1 MNLRLPLNPM
11 ILALVGSLIA
21 STSLFAFDSEED
33 LRLLEKARKSEASGA
48 YSRAAN
54 FYAEYLRKN
63 RDDLEARDSFNR
75 MGRIQQQQVR
85 LKDEQYRKIVVA
97 LRPSQVIDLCIYI
110 AEVLGANYVEADR
123 ARPEI
128 LFHHATEEVLLL
140 LRTPKLLTPILG
152 TLNSEAAKAI
162 EQRILQLRKQ
172 PIQNLAEL
180 RETLIE
186 LAGEVRNSGW
196 SENTTRACNIIIL
209 ECAHG
214 ACHGLDQFTLLFT
227 PSQKVAIDSASAGR
241 QSGIGL
247 TLVPS
252 GSYYEVSRII
262 SGSTAEEA
270 GLLKGDLVISLQGI
284 PAVMIS
290 PAQVHALLTIQA
302 GQEIELQVQPQGMS
316 TITDLKLRS
325 RMLLIPSVDWEVL
338 NPMNA
343 DPIGIVRISSFRS
356 TTTNEFREALA
367 RLQTL
372 GIRGLLLDLRGNP
385 GGAFKSA
392 LSSADLFL
400 EGGTIVHA
408 EGQVKEFNKS
418 FTSTGQNPFLLPT
431 VIMVDED
438 TASSAEILAGAL
450 QLNGKAKIVGNRTRG
465 KGSVQCLIPIDKAPW
480 DKLPGG
486 VQLTVAK
493 LRLPTGQ
500 TFERGLSPD
509 VKVEG
514 DANAVYNAAK
524 LELLRQ
530 LVGKMNDPNP

>member
-1 MNLRLPLNPM
+1 MSLRLPLIPM
-11 ILALVGSLIA
+11 ILALVGSLFA
-21 STSLFAFDSEED
+21 SASLFAFDTEED
-33 LRLLEKARKSEASGA
+33 IRLLEKARKSEASGA

-63 RDDLEARDSFNR
+63 KDDLEARDSFNR
-75 MGRIQQQQVR
+75 IGRIQQQQVR
-85 LKDEQYRKIVVA
+85 LQDEQYRKIVVA
-97 LRPSQVIDLCIYI
+97 LRPSQVIDLCVHI
-110 AEVLGANYVEADR
+110 AEVLGVNYVEADR
-123 ARPEI
+123 SRPEI
-128 LFHHATEEVLLL
+128 LFQFATDEVLLL
-140 LRTPKLLTPILG
+140 LKTPKLLAPILG
-152 TLNSEAAKAI
+152 TLNPEAAKAI

-180 RETLIE
+180 RETLVE
-186 LAGEVRNSGW
+186 LTGEVRNSGW
-196 SENTTRACNIIIL
+196 SENTTRACNLIIL

-227 PSQKVAIDSASAGR
+227 PSQKVAIDSAFAGR

-247 TLVPS
+247 TLLPS
-252 GSYYEVSRII
+252 GSHYEVSRII
-262 SGSTAEEA
+262 PGSTAEEA
-270 GLLKGDLVISLQGI
+270 GILKGDWIVSLQGI
-284 PAVMIS
+284 PAAMIS

-343 DPIGIVRISSFRS
+343 EPIGIVRISSFRAS
-356 TTTNEFREALA
+356 TTNEFREALA

-418 FTSTGQNPFLLPT
+418 FASNGQNPFLLPT

-450 QLNGKAKIVGNRTRG
+450 QLHGKAKIVGNRTRG

-514 DANAVYNAAK
+514 DANAVLTAAK
-524 LELLRQ
+524 IELLRQ
-530 LVGKMNDPNP
+530 LGKMNDPNP

>member
-1 MNLRLPLNPM
+1 MSLRITLIPM
-11 ILALVGSLIA
+11 MLALVGSLFA
-21 STSLFAFDSEED
+21 SASLFAFDSEED

-63 RDDLEARDSFNR
+63 RDDMEARDSFNR

-152 TLNSEAAKAI
+152 PLNSESAKAI

-186 LAGEVRNSGW
+186 LTGEVRNSGW
-196 SENTTRACNIIIL
+196 SENTTRASNLIIL

-227 PSQKVAIDSASAGR
+227 PSQKVAIDSASVGR

-262 SGSTAEEA
+262 PGSTAEEA

-284 PAVMIS
+284 PAAMIS

-338 NPMNA
+338 NPMNT

-450 QLNGKAKIVGNRTRG
+450 QLNGKARIVGNRTRG

-514 DANAVYNAAK
+514 DANAVYTAAK

-530 LVGKMNDPNP
+530 LGKMNDPNP

>member
-1 MNLRLPLNPM
+1 MNLRLPLIPM
-11 ILALVGSLIA
+11 ILALVGSVFA

-152 TLNSEAAKAI
+152 TLNSEAAKTI

-227 PSQKVAIDSASAGR
+227 PSQKVAIDAVSSGR
-241 QSGIGL
+241 QPGIGL

-270 GLLKGDLVISLQGI
+270 GILKGDLVISLQGI
-284 PAVMIS
+284 PAAMIS

-418 FTSTGQNPFLLPT
+418 FNSTGQNPFILPT

-514 DANAVYNAAK
+514 DANAVYTAAK

-530 LVGKMNDPNP
+530 LGKMNDPNP

>member
-1 MNLRLPLNPM
+1 MSLRLPLIPM
-11 ILALVGSLIA
+11 ILALVGSLFA
-21 STSLFAFDSEED
+21 SSSLFAFDSEED
-33 LRLLEKARKSEASGA
+33 LLLLEKARKSEASGA

-63 RDDLEARDSFNR
+63 RDDLEVRDAFNR
-75 MGRIQQQQVR
+75 IGRIQQQQVR

-110 AEVLGANYVEADR
+110 SEVLGANYVEADR

-152 TLNSEAAKAI
+152 ALNSEAAKTI

-196 SENTTRACNIIIL
+196 SENTTRACNLIIL

-227 PSQKVAIDSASAGR
+227 PSQKVAIDASSAGR

-262 SGSTAEEA
+262 PGSTAEEA

-284 PAVMIS
+284 PAAMIS

-400 EGGTIVHA
+400 ESGTIVHA

-450 QLNGKAKIVGNRTRG
+450 QLNGKARIVGNRTRG

-514 DANAVYNAAK
+514 DANAVYTAAK

>member
-1 MNLRLPLNPM
+1 MSLRLPLIPM
-11 ILALVGSLIA
+11 MLALVGSVFV
-21 STSLFAFDSEED
+21 SSSLFAFDSEED
-33 LRLLEKARKSEASGA
+33 LRLLEKARKSEASGS

-63 RDDLEARDSFNR
+63 RDDLEAKDSFNR

-186 LAGEVRNSGW
+186 LTGEVRNSGW
-196 SENTTRACNIIIL
+196 SENTTRASNLIIL

-227 PSQKVAIDSASAGR
+227 PSQKVAIDAVSSGR
-241 QSGIGL
+241 QPGIGL

-270 GLLKGDLVISLQGI
+270 GILKGDLVISLQGI
-284 PAVMIS
+284 PAAMIS

-418 FTSTGQNPFLLPT
+418 FTSTGQNPFILPT

-450 QLNGKAKIVGNRTRG
+450 QLNGRAKIVGNRTRG

-514 DANAVYNAAK
+514 DANAIYTAAK

-530 LVGKMNDPNP
+530 LGKMNDPNP

>member
-1 MNLRLPLNPM
+1 MSLRLPLIPM
-11 ILALVGSLIA
+11 MLALVGTLFA
-21 STSLFAFDSEED
+21 STSLFAFDTEED
-33 LRLLEKARKSEASGA
+33 IRLLEKARKSEASGA

-63 RDDLEARDSFNR
+63 KDDLEARDSFNR
-75 MGRIQQQQVR
+75 IGRIQQQQVR
-85 LKDEQYRKIVVA
+85 LQDEQYRKIVVA

-123 ARPEI
+123 SRPEI
-128 LFHHATEEVLLL
+128 LFQFATDEVLLL
-140 LRTPKLLTPILG
+140 LKTPKLLAPILG
-152 TLNSEAAKAI
+152 TLNPEAAKAI

-180 RETLIE
+180 RETLVE

-196 SENTTRACNIIIL
+196 SENTTRACNLIIL

-227 PSQKVAIDSASAGR
+227 PSQKVAIDSAFAGR

-247 TLVPS
+247 TLLPS
-252 GSYYEVSRII
+252 GSHYEVSRII
-262 SGSTAEEA
+262 PGSTAEEA
-270 GLLKGDLVISLQGI
+270 GILKGDWVVSLQGI
-284 PAVMIS
+284 PAAMIS

-343 DPIGIVRISSFRS
+343 DPIGIVRISSFRAS
-356 TTTNEFREALA
+356 TTNEFREALA

-385 GGAFKSA
+385 GGTFKSA

-418 FTSTGQNPFLLPT
+418 FASNGQNPFLLPT

-450 QLNGKAKIVGNRTRG
+450 QLHGKAKIVGNRTRG

-514 DANAVYNAAK
+514 DAIAVLTAAK

-530 LVGKMNDPNP
+530 LGKMNDPNP

>member
-1 MNLRLPLNPM
+1 MILRLPLIPM
-11 ILALVGSLIA
+11 IFALVGTFFA
-21 STSLFAFDSEED
+21 STSLFAFDAEED

-63 RDDLEARDSFNR
+63 RDDIDARDSFNR
-75 MGRIQQQQVR
+75 ISRIQQQHVR
-85 LKDEQYRKIVVA
+85 LQDEQYRKIVVA

-110 AEVLGANYVEADR
+110 AEVLGANYAEADR

-128 LFHHATEEVLLL
+128 LFQYASEEVLLL
-140 LRTPKLLTPILG
+140 LKTPKLLAPILG
-152 TLNSEAAKAI
+152 TLNPEAAKAI
-162 EQRILQLRKQ
+162 EQRIIQLRKQ

-196 SENTTRACNIIIL
+196 SEYTTRACNLIIL

-227 PSQKVAIDSASAGR
+227 PSQKIAVDSALLGR

-247 TLVPS
+247 TLLPS
-252 GSYYEVSRII
+252 GSHYEVSRII
-262 SGSTAEEA
+262 PGSTAEEA
-270 GLLKGDLVISLQGI
+270 GILKGDWVISLQGI
-284 PAVMIS
+284 PAAMIS
-290 PAQVHALLTIQA
+290 PAQVQALLTIQA

-343 DPIGIVRISSFRS
+343 DPIGIVRISSFRGS
-356 TTTNEFREALA
+356 TANEFREALA

-400 EGGTIVHA
+400 EGGIIVQA

-418 FTSTGQNPFLLPT
+418 FTSNGQNPFLLPT

-450 QLNGKAKIVGNRTRG
+450 QLHGKAKIVGNRTRG

-500 TFERGLSPD
+500 TFERGLTPD

-514 DANAVYNAAK
+514 DANAVFTAAK

-530 LVGKMNDPNP
+530 LGKMNDPNP

>member
-1 MNLRLPLNPM
+1 MSLRLPLIPM
-11 ILALVGSLIA
+11 MLALVGSLFA
-21 STSLFAFDSEED
+21 SSSLFAFDSEDD
-33 LRLLEKARKSEASGA
+33 LRLLEKARKSEASGS

-152 TLNSEAAKAI
+152 PLNSEAAKAI

-227 PSQKVAIDSASAGR
+227 PSQKVAIDSTTAGR

-252 GSYYEVSRII
+252 GPYYEVSRII
-262 SGSTAEEA
+262 PGSTAEEA

-284 PAVMIS
+284 PAAMIS
-290 PAQVHALLTIQA
+290 PAQVHAVLTIQA

-338 NPMNA
+338 NPMNV

-450 QLNGKAKIVGNRTRG
+450 QLNGRAKIVGNRTRG

-514 DANAVYNAAK
+514 DANAVYTAAK

-530 LVGKMNDPNP
+530 LGKINDPNP

>member
-1 MNLRLPLNPM
+1 MNLRLPLIPM
-11 ILALVGSLIA
+11 ILALVGTLFT

-75 MGRIQQQQVR
+75 ISRIQQQQVR
-85 LKDEQYRKIVVA
+85 LQDEQYRKIVVA

-110 AEVLGANYVEADR
+110 AEVLGSNYVEADR

-128 LFHHATEEVLLL
+128 LFQYATEEVLLL

-152 TLNSEAAKAI
+152 TLNPEAAKAI

-196 SENTTRACNIIIL
+196 SENTTRACNLIIL

-247 TLVPS
+247 SLVPS
-252 GSYYEVSRII
+252 GSYHEVSRII
-262 SGSTAEEA
+262 PGSTAEEA
-270 GLLKGDLVISLQGI
+270 GILKGDLVISLQGI
-284 PAVMIS
+284 PAAMIS
-290 PAQVHALLTIQA
+290 LAQTHALLTIQA

-400 EGGTIVHA
+400 ESGTIVHA

-418 FTSTGQNPFLLPT
+418 FTSNGQNPFILPT

-514 DANAVYNAAK
+514 DANAVFTAAK

-530 LVGKMNDPNP
+530 LGKMNDPNP

>member
-1 MNLRLPLNPM
+1 MSLRLPLIPM
-11 ILALVGSLIA
+11 MLALVGTLFA
-21 STSLFAFDSEED
+21 STSLFAFDTEED
-33 LRLLEKARKSEASGA
+33 IRLLEKARKSEASGA

-63 RDDLEARDSFNR
+63 KDDLEARDSFNR
-75 MGRIQQQQVR
+75 IGRIQQQQVR
-85 LKDEQYRKIVVA
+85 LQDEQYRKIVVA

-123 ARPEI
+123 SRPEI
-128 LFHHATEEVLLL
+128 LFQFATDEVLLL
-140 LRTPKLLTPILG
+140 LKTPKLLAPILG
-152 TLNSEAAKAI
+152 TLNPEAAKAI

-180 RETLIE
+180 RETLVE

-196 SENTTRACNIIIL
+196 SENTTRACNLIIL

-227 PSQKVAIDSASAGR
+227 PSQKVAIDSAFAGR

-247 TLVPS
+247 TLLPS
-252 GSYYEVSRII
+252 GSHYEVSRII
-262 SGSTAEEA
+262 PGSTAEEA
-270 GLLKGDLVISLQGI
+270 GILKGDWVVSLQGI
-284 PAVMIS
+284 PAAMIS

-343 DPIGIVRISSFRS
+343 DPIGIVRISSFRAS
-356 TTTNEFREALA
+356 TTNEFREALA

-385 GGAFKSA
+385 GGTFKSA

-418 FTSTGQNPFLLPT
+418 FASNGQNPFLLPT

-450 QLNGKAKIVGNRTRG
+450 QLHGKAKIVGNRTRG

-514 DANAVYNAAK
+514 DANAVLTAAK

-530 LVGKMNDPNP
+530 LGKMNDPNP

>member
-1 MNLRLPLNPM
+1 MNLRLPLIPM
-11 ILALVGSLIA
+11 LLALVGSLFA
-21 STSLFAFDSEED
+21 SSSLFAFDSEED

-227 PSQKVAIDSASAGR
+227 PSQKVAIDSASAGK

-284 PAVMIS
+284 PAAMIS

-509 VKVEG
+509 VKIEG
-514 DANAVYNAAK
+514 DANAVYTAAK

-530 LVGKMNDPNP
+530 LGKMNDPNP

>member
-1 MNLRLPLNPM
+1 MNLRLPLIPM
-11 ILALVGSLIA
+11 ILALVGSLFA
-21 STSLFAFDSEED
+21 SSSLFAFDSEED

-284 PAVMIS
+284 PAAMIS
-290 PAQVHALLTIQA
+290 PAQVHALLAIQA

-418 FTSTGQNPFLLPT
+418 FTSTGQNPFILPT

-514 DANAVYNAAK
+514 DANAVYTAAK

-530 LVGKMNDPNP
+530 LGKMNDPNP

>member
-1 MNLRLPLNPM
+1 MNLRLPLIPM
-11 ILALVGSLIA
+11 ILALVGSVFA

-63 RDDLEARDSFNR
+63 RDDMEARDSFNR

-152 TLNSEAAKAI
+152 TLNNEAAKAI

-418 FTSTGQNPFLLPT
+418 FTSTGQNPFILPT

-514 DANAVYNAAK
+514 DANAVYTAAK

-530 LVGKMNDPNP
+530 LGKMNDPNP

>member
-1 MNLRLPLNPM
+1 MSLRLPLIPM
-11 ILALVGSLIA
+11 ILALVVSLFA

-33 LRLLEKARKSEASGA
+33 LRLLEKARKSEASGS

-63 RDDLEARDSFNR
+63 RDDLEVRDSFNR
-75 MGRIQQQQVR
+75 ISRIQQQQVR
-85 LKDEQYRKIVVA
+85 LQDEQYRKIVVA

-110 AEVLGANYVEADR
+110 AEVLGSNYVEADR

-152 TLNSEAAKAI
+152 TLNPEAAKAI

-180 RETLIE
+180 RETIIE

-247 TLVPS
+247 SLLPS

-270 GLLKGDLVISLQGI
+270 GLLKGDLVISFQGI
-284 PAVMIS
+284 PAAMIS

-418 FTSTGQNPFLLPT
+418 FTSNGQNPFLLPT

-514 DANAVYNAAK
+514 DANAVYTAAK

-530 LVGKMNDPNP
+530 LGKMNDPNP

>member
-1 MNLRLPLNPM
+1 MNLRFPLVPM
-11 ILALVGSLIA
+11 ILALVGTLFA
-21 STSLFAFDSEED
+21 STSLFAIETEED
-33 LRLLEKARKSEASGA
+33 IRLLEKARKSEASGA

-63 RDDLEARDSFNR
+63 KDDLEAKDSFNR
-75 MGRIQQQQVR
+75 IGRIQQQHVR
-85 LKDEQYRKIVVA
+85 LQDEQYRKIVVA

-123 ARPEI
+123 ARPDI
-128 LFHHATEEVLLL
+128 LFQFATDEVLLL
-140 LRTPKLLTPILG
+140 LKTPKLLAPILG
-152 TLNSEAAKAI
+152 TLNPEAAKII

-172 PIQNLAEL
+172 PIQNLTEF
-180 RETLIE
+180 RETLVE

-196 SENTTRACNIIIL
+196 SENTTRACNLIIL

-227 PSQKVAIDSASAGR
+227 PSQKVAIDSAFAGR

-247 TLVPS
+247 TLLPA
-252 GSYYEVSRII
+252 GSHYEVSRII
-262 SGSTAEEA
+262 PGSTAEEA
-270 GLLKGDLVISLQGI
+270 GILKGDWVISLQGI
-284 PAVMIS
+284 PAAMIS

-302 GQEIELQVQPQGMS
+302 GQEIEMQVQPQGMS

-338 NPMNA
+338 NPMTA
-343 DPIGIVRISSFRS
+343 DPIGLVRISSFRG

-392 LSSADLFL
+392 LSSAELFL
-400 EGGTIVHA
+400 EGGTIVHS

-418 FTSTGQNPFLLPT
+418 FASNGQNPFLLPT

-509 VKVEG
+509 LKVEG
-514 DANAVYNAAK
+514 DANAVFNAAK
-524 LELLRQ
+524 IELLRQ
-530 LVGKMNDPNP
+530 LGKMNDPNP

>member
-1 MNLRLPLNPM
+1 MNLRLPLIPM
-11 ILALVGSLIA
+11 ILALVGSLFA

-284 PAVMIS
+284 PAAMIS

-450 QLNGKAKIVGNRTRG
+450 QLNGKARIVGNRTRG

-514 DANAVYNAAK
+514 DANAVYTAAK

-530 LVGKMNDPNP
+530 LGKMNDPNP

>member
-1 MNLRLPLNPM
+1 MSLRLPLIPM
-11 ILALVGSLIA
+11 ILALVGSLFA

-33 LRLLEKARKSEASGA
+33 LRLLEKARKSEASGS

-63 RDDLEARDSFNR
+63 RDDQEARDSFNR

-180 RETLIE
+180 RETLVE

-227 PSQKVAIDSASAGR
+227 PSQKVAIDSTTAGR

-252 GSYYEVSRII
+252 GPYYEVSRII
-262 SGSTAEEA
+262 PGSTAEEA

-284 PAVMIS
+284 PAAMIS

-418 FTSTGQNPFLLPT
+418 FTSTGQNPFILPT

-514 DANAVYNAAK
+514 DANAVYTAAK

-530 LVGKMNDPNP
+530 LGKMNDPNP

>member
-1 MNLRLPLNPM
+1 MSLRLPLIPM
-11 ILALVGSLIA
+11 MLALVGSVFV
-21 STSLFAFDSEED
+21 SSSLFAFDSEED
-33 LRLLEKARKSEASGA
+33 LRLLEKARKSEASGS

-63 RDDLEARDSFNR
+63 RDDLEAKDSFNR

-186 LAGEVRNSGW
+186 LTGEVRNSGW
-196 SENTTRACNIIIL
+196 SENTTRASNLIIL

-227 PSQKVAIDSASAGR
+227 PSQKVAIDAVSSGR
-241 QSGIGL
+241 QPGIGL

-270 GLLKGDLVISLQGI
+270 GILKGDLVISLQGI
-284 PAVMIS
+284 PAAMIS
-290 PAQVHALLTIQA
+290 PAQTHALLTIQA

-418 FTSTGQNPFLLPT
+418 FTSTGQNPFILPT

-450 QLNGKAKIVGNRTRG
+450 QLNGRAKIVGNRTRG

-514 DANAVYNAAK
+514 DANAIYTAAK

-530 LVGKMNDPNP
+530 LGKMNDPNP

>member
-1 MNLRLPLNPM
+1 MNLRLPLIPM
-11 ILALVGSLIA
+11 LLALVGSLFA

-284 PAVMIS
+284 PAAMIS

-450 QLNGKAKIVGNRTRG
+450 QLNGKARIVGNRTRG

-514 DANAVYNAAK
+514 DANAVYTAAK

-530 LVGKMNDPNP
+530 LGKMNDPNP

>member
-1 MNLRLPLNPM
+1 MSLRLPLIPM
-11 ILALVGSLIA
+11 ILVLVGSVFA
-21 STSLFAFDSEED
+21 SSSLFAFDSEED
-33 LRLLEKARKSEASGA
+33 LRLLEKARKSEASGS

-123 ARPEI
+123 ARPEM

-186 LAGEVRNSGW
+186 LTGEVRNSGW
-196 SENTTRACNIIIL
+196 SENTTRASNLIIL

-227 PSQKVAIDSASAGR
+227 PSQKVAIDAVSSGR
-241 QSGIGL
+241 QPGIGL

-252 GSYYEVSRII
+252 GSYYEASRII

-284 PAVMIS
+284 PAAMIS

-418 FTSTGQNPFLLPT
+418 FTSTGQNPFILPT

-450 QLNGKAKIVGNRTRG
+450 QLNGRAKIVGNRTRG

-514 DANAVYNAAK
+514 DANAIYSAAK

-530 LVGKMNDPNP
+530 LGKMNDPNP

>member
-1 MNLRLPLNPM
+1 MSLRLPLIPM
-11 ILALVGSLIA
+11 ILALVVSLFA

-33 LRLLEKARKSEASGA
+33 LRLLEKARKSEASGS

-63 RDDLEARDSFNR
+63 RDDLEVRDSFNR

-85 LKDEQYRKIVVA
+85 FKDEQYRKIVVA

-152 TLNSEAAKAI
+152 TLNPEAAKAI

-180 RETLIE
+180 RETIIE

-247 TLVPS
+247 SLLPS

-270 GLLKGDLVISLQGI
+270 GLLKGDLVISFQGI
-284 PAVMIS
+284 PAAMIS

-418 FTSTGQNPFLLPT
+418 FTSNGQNPFLLPT

-514 DANAVYNAAK
+514 DANAVYTAAK

-530 LVGKMNDPNP
+530 LGKMNDPNP

>member
-1 MNLRLPLNPM
+1 MSLRLPLIPM
-11 ILALVGSLIA
+11 ILALVVSLFA

-33 LRLLEKARKSEASGA
+33 LRLLEKARKSEASGS

-63 RDDLEARDSFNR
+63 RDDLEVRDSFNR
-75 MGRIQQQQVR
+75 ISRIQQQQVR
-85 LKDEQYRKIVVA
+85 LQDEQYRKIVVA

-110 AEVLGANYVEADR
+110 AEVLGSNYVEADR

-152 TLNSEAAKAI
+152 TLNPEAAKAI

-180 RETLIE
+180 RETIIE

-247 TLVPS
+247 SLLPS

-284 PAVMIS
+284 PAAMIS
-290 PAQVHALLTIQA
+290 PAQVHAVLTIQA

-450 QLNGKAKIVGNRTRG
+450 QLHGKAKIVGNRTRG

-514 DANAVYNAAK
+514 DANAVYTAAK

-530 LVGKMNDPNP
+530 LGKMNDPNP

>member
-1 MNLRLPLNPM
+1 MSLRLPLIPM
-11 ILALVGSLIA
+11 MLALVGSVFV
-21 STSLFAFDSEED
+21 SSSLFAFDSEED

-63 RDDLEARDSFNR
+63 RDDLEAKDSFNR

-186 LAGEVRNSGW
+186 LTGEVRNSGW
-196 SENTTRACNIIIL
+196 SENTTRASNLIIL

-227 PSQKVAIDSASAGR
+227 PSQKVAIDAVSSGR
-241 QSGIGL
+241 QPGIGL

-270 GLLKGDLVISLQGI
+270 GILKGDLVISLQGI
-284 PAVMIS
+284 PAAMIS

-450 QLNGKAKIVGNRTRG
+450 QLNGRAKIVGNRTRG

-514 DANAVYNAAK
+514 DANAIYTAAK

-530 LVGKMNDPNP
+530 LGKMNDPNP

>member
-1 MNLRLPLNPM
+1 MSLRLPLIPM
-11 ILALVGSLIA
+11 MLALVGSVFV
-21 STSLFAFDSEED
+21 SSSLFAFDSEED
-33 LRLLEKARKSEASGA
+33 LRLLEKARKSEASGS

-63 RDDLEARDSFNR
+63 RDDLEAKDSFNR

-186 LAGEVRNSGW
+186 LTGEVRNSGW
-196 SENTTRACNIIIL
+196 SENTTRASNLIIL

-227 PSQKVAIDSASAGR
+227 PSQKVAIDAVSSGR
-241 QSGIGL
+241 QPGIGL

-270 GLLKGDLVISLQGI
+270 GILKGDLVISLQGI
-284 PAVMIS
+284 PAAMIS

-418 FTSTGQNPFLLPT
+418 FTSTGQNPFILPT

-450 QLNGKAKIVGNRTRG
+450 QLNGRAKIVGNRTRG

-514 DANAVYNAAK
+514 HANAIYTAAK

-530 LVGKMNDPNP
+530 LGKMNDPNP

>member
-1 MNLRLPLNPM
+1 MSLRLPLIPM
-11 ILALVGSLIA
+11 MLALVGSLFA

-63 RDDLEARDSFNR
+63 RDDMEARDSFNR

-152 TLNSEAAKAI
+152 PLNSESAKAI

-284 PAVMIS
+284 PAAMIS
-290 PAQVHALLTIQA
+290 PAQVHALLAIQA

-514 DANAVYNAAK
+514 DANAVYTAAK

-530 LVGKMNDPNP
+530 LGKMNDPNP

>member
-1 MNLRLPLNPM
+1 MNLRLPLIPM
-11 ILALVGSLIA
+11 ILALVGTLFT

-75 MGRIQQQQVR
+75 ISRIQQQQVR
-85 LKDEQYRKIVVA
+85 LQDEQYRKIVVA

-110 AEVLGANYVEADR
+110 AEVLGSNYVEADR

-128 LFHHATEEVLLL
+128 LFQYATEEVLLL
-140 LRTPKLLTPILG
+140 LKTPKLLTPILG
-152 TLNSEAAKAI
+152 TLNPEAAKTI

-196 SENTTRACNIIIL
+196 SENTTRACNLIIL

-247 TLVPS
+247 SLVPS

-262 SGSTAEEA
+262 PGSTAEEA
-270 GLLKGDLVISLQGI
+270 GILKGDLVISLQGI
-284 PAVMIS
+284 PAAMIS
-290 PAQVHALLTIQA
+290 PAQTHALLTIQA

-343 DPIGIVRISSFRS
+343 DPIGIVRISSFRGS
-356 TTTNEFREALA
+356 TTNEFREALA

-418 FTSTGQNPFLLPT
+418 FTSNGQNPFLLPT

-514 DANAVYNAAK
+514 DANAVFTAAK

-530 LVGKMNDPNP
+530 LGKMNDPNP

>member
-1 MNLRLPLNPM
+1 MNLRLPLIPM
-11 ILALVGSLIA
+11 ILALVGSVFA
-21 STSLFAFDSEED
+21 SSSLFAFDSEED

-63 RDDLEARDSFNR
+63 RDDLEAKDSFNR

-128 LFHHATEEVLLL
+128 LFHHATEEVLFL

-152 TLNSEAAKAI
+152 NLNPEAAKAI

-227 PSQKVAIDSASAGR
+227 PSQKVAIDTASAGR

-252 GSYYEVSRII
+252 SPYYEVSRII
-262 SGSTAEEA
+262 PGSTAEEA

-284 PAVMIS
+284 PAAMIS

-356 TTTNEFREALA
+356 TTTNEFREALV

-418 FTSTGQNPFLLPT
+418 FISTGQNPFLLPT

-514 DANAVYNAAK
+514 DANAVYTAAK

>member
-1 MNLRLPLNPM
+1 MKLRLSLVSM
-11 ILALVGSLIA
+11 ILALVGTLFA
-21 STSLFAFDSEED
+21 STSLFAIETEENI
-33 LRLLEKARKSEASGA
+33 RLLEKARKSEASGA
-48 YSRAAN
+48 YTRAAN

-63 RDDLEARDSFNR
+63 KDDLEARDSFNR
-75 MGRIQQQQVR
+75 IGRIQQQHVR
-85 LKDEQYRKIVVA
+85 LQDEQYRKIVVA
-97 LRPSQVIDLCIYI
+97 LRPSQVIDLCLYI

-128 LFHHATEEVLLL
+128 LFQFATDEVLLL
-140 LRTPKLLTPILG
+140 FRTPKLLAPILG
-152 TLNSEAAKAI
+152 TLNPEAAKLI

-172 PIQNLAEL
+172 PIQNLTEL
-180 RETLIE
+180 RETLVE

-196 SENTTRACNIIIL
+196 SENTTRACNLIIL

-227 PSQKVAIDSASAGR
+227 PSQKVAIDSAFAGR

-247 TLVPS
+247 TLLPA
-252 GSYYEVSRII
+252 GSHYEVSRII
-262 SGSTAEEA
+262 PGSTAEEA
-270 GLLKGDLVISLQGI
+270 GILKGDWVISLQGL
-284 PAVMIS
+284 PAAMIS
-290 PAQVHALLTIQA
+290 PAQVHALLTIQS

-338 NPMNA
+338 NPMTA
-343 DPIGIVRISSFRS
+343 DPIGIVRISSFRTS
-356 TTTNEFREALA
+356 TTNEFREALA

-400 EGGTIVHA
+400 EGGTIVHS

-418 FTSTGQNPFLLPT
+418 FPSNGQNPFLLPT

-509 VKVEG
+509 LKVEG
-514 DANAVYNAAK
+514 DANAVFNAAK
-524 LELLRQ
+524 LELQRQ
-530 LVGKMNDPNP
+530 LIKMNGPNP

>member
-1 MNLRLPLNPM
+1 MSLRLPLIPM
-11 ILALVGSLIA
+11 ILALVVSLFA

-33 LRLLEKARKSEASGA
+33 LRLLEKARKSEASGS

-63 RDDLEARDSFNR
+63 RDDLEVRDSFNR
-75 MGRIQQQQVR
+75 ISRIQQQQVR
-85 LKDEQYRKIVVA
+85 LQDEQYRKIVVA

-110 AEVLGANYVEADR
+110 AEVLGSNYVEADR

-152 TLNSEAAKAI
+152 TLNPEAAKAI

-180 RETLIE
+180 RETIIE

-247 TLVPS
+247 SLLPS

-270 GLLKGDLVISLQGI
+270 GLLKGDLVISFQGI
-284 PAVMIS
+284 PAAMIS

-338 NPMNA
+338 NPMNS

-418 FTSTGQNPFLLPT
+418 FTSNGQNPFLLPT

-514 DANAVYNAAK
+514 DANAVYTAAK

-530 LVGKMNDPNP
+530 LGKMNDPNP

>member
-1 MNLRLPLNPM
+1 MNLRLPLIPM
-11 ILALVGSLIA
+11 ILALVGSLFV

-152 TLNSEAAKAI
+152 TLNSEAAKTI

-284 PAVMIS
+284 PAAMIS

-418 FTSTGQNPFLLPT
+418 FTSTGQNPFILPT

-514 DANAVYNAAK
+514 DANAVYTAAK

-530 LVGKMNDPNP
+530 LGKMNDPNP

>member
-1 MNLRLPLNPM
+1 MSLRLPLIPM
-11 ILALVGSLIA
+11 ILALVVSLFA

-33 LRLLEKARKSEASGA
+33 LRLLEKARKSEASGS

-63 RDDLEARDSFNR
+63 RDDLEVRDSFNR
-75 MGRIQQQQVR
+75 ISRIQQQQVR
-85 LKDEQYRKIVVA
+85 LQDEQYRKIVVA

-110 AEVLGANYVEADR
+110 AEVLGSNYVEADR

-152 TLNSEAAKAI
+152 TLNPEAAKAI

-180 RETLIE
+180 RETIIE

-247 TLVPS
+247 SLLPS

-284 PAVMIS
+284 PAAMIS
-290 PAQVHALLTIQA
+290 PAQVHAVLTIQA

-418 FTSTGQNPFLLPT
+418 FTSNGQNPFLLPT

-514 DANAVYNAAK
+514 DANAVYTAAK

-530 LVGKMNDPNP
+530 LGKMNDPNP